1 MFPLRILYQFPDWM
15 HRLYPDALWR
25 RVSDDGTPTVYLTFD
40 DGPVPEVTPQVLDIL
55 DSFDVKATFFWVGEN
70 LLKYPHLA
78 REVVRRGHKTGNH
91 TYNHLSGWSVSA
103 DEYKTNILKA
113 DTILRQTIPSYGDDG
128 SDKLFRPPY
137 GKMRREVYEW
147 LKGKGY
153 TIVLW
158 DLVTHDYNRRYTPQ
172 EIGRICMRYV
182 RNGSII
188 LMHDSIKAS
197 KNTLAVLPSLI
208 HGLQAEGYHFRKL

>member
-1 MFPLRILYQFPDWM
+1 MFPLRILYQFPDWV
-15 HRLYPDALWR
+15 HRWYPDALWR
-25 RVSDDGTPTVYLTFD
+25 GSIGVTAPTVYLTFD
-40 DGPVPEVTPQVLDIL
+40 DGPVPEATPQVLDIL
-55 DSFDVKATFFWVGEN
+55 DSFNVKATFFWVGEN

-78 REVVRRGHKTGNH
+78 REVVKRGHRIGNH
-91 TYNHLSGWSVSA
+91 TFNHLSGWSVSA

-113 DTILRQTIPSYGDDG
+113 DAIIRQAIPSYGALG
-128 SDKLFRPPY
+128 YEKLFRPPY
-137 GKMRREVYEW
+137 GKMRGEVYDW

-172 EIGRICMRYV
+172 EIERISMRYV

-197 KNTLAVLPSLI
+197 KNTLAVLPGLISRLQIGGYQFRSL
-208 HGLQAEGYHFRKL
+208 